1 MPTYECT
8 LCNFSTLL
16 KSNYTNHVASKKHI
30 RFTQLEDIRKLSDNP
45 EQPKTTQEQH
55 PDNTETTKNNEKNP
69 NEFTCKYCDQQFRF
83 RQSMNRHIKY
93 TCTKTKDEISKEGV
107 ELLKKRIEQHEMNIE
122 IQKQMLH
129 DIIDKQSLIIDKLM
143 KNVEIQGSFNTTN
156 NIQNIH
162 LDTGNK
168 LEELYKRL
176 VEMHQDSCAKSTD
189 SLETIL

>member
-1 MPTYECT
+1 MEYYCECCKYRT
-8 LCNFSTLL
+8 NKRF
-16 KSNYTNHVASKKHI
+16 NYDKHLSSKKHCI
-30 RFTQLEDIRKLSDNP
+30 ADETYKK
-45 EQPKTTQEQH
+45 QPKTTFESPKSQH
-55 PDNTETTKNNEKNP
+55 LDIPKSTQIAEKVATD
-69 NEFTCKYCDQQFRF
+69 FTCKYCDQQFRF
-83 RQSMNRHIKY
+83 KQSMYRHIKY
-93 TCTKTKDEISKEGV
+93 TCTKNKDEISKEGV

-176 VEMHQDSCAKSTD
+176 VERHQDSYEKSTD